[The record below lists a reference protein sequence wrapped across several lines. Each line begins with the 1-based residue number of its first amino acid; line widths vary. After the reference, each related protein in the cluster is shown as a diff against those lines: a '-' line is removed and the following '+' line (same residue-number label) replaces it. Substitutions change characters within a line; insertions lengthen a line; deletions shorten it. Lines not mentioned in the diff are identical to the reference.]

1 MVGAANAVVISP
13 KAMTTARSSAQS
25 RFVFF
30 IVQFSFFIVV
40 FLQK

>member
-1 MVGAANAVVISP
+1 MVGAANAVVTSP
-13 KAMTTARSSAQS
+13 KAMTMTRSSAQS

-30 IVQFSFFIVV
+30 ILQFSFFIVV